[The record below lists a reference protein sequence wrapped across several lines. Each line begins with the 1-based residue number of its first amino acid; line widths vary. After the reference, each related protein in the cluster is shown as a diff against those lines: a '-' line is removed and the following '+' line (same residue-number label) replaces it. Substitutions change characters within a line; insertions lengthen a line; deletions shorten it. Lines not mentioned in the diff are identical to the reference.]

1 MIMKRIEIKFICDAD
16 NKKGFVESLRKVID
30 CIENDEHEID
40 EISGFV
46 SENSDW
52 LVHIDVA

>member
-1 MIMKRIEIKFICDAD
+1 MKRIEIKFICDAD